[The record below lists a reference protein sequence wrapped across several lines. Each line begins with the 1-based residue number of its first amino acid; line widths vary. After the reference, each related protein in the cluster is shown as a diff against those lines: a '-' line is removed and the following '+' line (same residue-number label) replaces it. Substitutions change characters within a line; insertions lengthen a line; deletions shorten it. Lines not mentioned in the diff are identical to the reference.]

1 MRRDIKKFSAVLL
14 FTSAC
19 ISCAPEQQEKPG
31 LPAGPPIAFD
41 RALAYQ
47 VVQREDISS
56 RSRNRLRAFI
66 YSPAESVEARIETSM
81 KAAFELQQSTGCDYV
96 KVFHLI
102 APDPNQTGTATYYVD
117 LSYAP
122 DGLGVDGESPLR
134 NRTWEAMAT
143 DQIVDSL
150 TLKVENLWWS
160 NRDRFQRDN
169 GYGGKETDEKALKEF
184 IAKQLNVES
193 KAVKLATLYLSPYP

>member
-1 MRRDIKKFSAVLL
+1 MRKDFKKLAAVLL

-19 ISCAPEQQEKPG
+19 ISCAPEQQEQPG
-31 LPAGPPIAFD
+31 PRVGPPIAVD

-102 APDPNQTGTATYYVD
+102 APDPNQIGTATYYVD

-122 DGLGVDGESPLR
+122 DGLGVGGESPLR

-143 DQIVDSL
+143 DQVVDSL
-150 TLKVENLWWS
+150 TLKVEKLWWS

-169 GYGGKETDEKALKEF
+169 GYGGRETDEKALKEF
-184 IAKQLNVES
+184 IAKQLNVER
-193 KAVKLATLYLSPYP
+193 KAVKLATLFLSPYP